1 MTDTLPFRDQ
11 LRDLAERLV
20 LEYAGSL
27 PPGQVMAAVYRSH
40 RSVTGVHPAADSGRL
55 SLCELVA
62 RAALTERLALA
73 RH

>member
-1 MTDTLPFRDQ
+1 MTDLTPFRDQ
-11 LRDLAERLV
+11 LHHLSDRLV

-27 PPGQVMAAVYRSH
+27 PPGQVMAAVYRAH
-40 RSVTGVHPAADSGRL
+40 RTVSGLHPAADAGRL

-62 RAALTERLALA
+62 RAALAERVALV